1 MKKLYVSDLDGTLLD
16 SNAVLS
22 EKTAEILNNLI
33 DNGMNFT
40 FATARSAASALEI
53 MAGLKLEMPCILM
66 NGVSIY
72 DTKKDTYIKNEYIQ
86 FEDAVLVADA
96 FESHNLYPF
105 MYKIEEDVL
114 FALYTQFSNDTMEE
128 YYRIRHDKY
137 KKPFD
142 RCDDFREHAKTGVV
156 YFTLCDSFEKL
167 LPVKEEI
174 EKISD
179 VKFEFYKD
187 VYHKEYW
194 FLEIFSRNASKYNA
208 VKFLR
213 EYGGF
218 DHVTA
223 FGDNLND
230 IPLFEASDRKIAVQ
244 NAKDELKNLADCIIG
259 DNNSDA
265 VALWLNKTY
274 NSERI

>member
-1 MKKLYVSDLDGTLLD
+1 MRELYVSDLDGTLLD
-16 SNAVLS
+16 SNAVLTD
-22 EKTAEILNNLI
+22 KTAGILNELI
-33 DNGMNFT
+33 DKGMNFT

-53 MAGLKLEMPCILM
+53 MAGLKLKMPCILM

-72 DTKKDTYIKNEYIQ
+72 DTEKDSYIKNEYIEY
-86 FEDAVLVADA
+86 EDAVLVADA
-96 FESHNLYPF
+96 FECHNLYPF

-114 FALYTQFSNDTMEE
+114 FALYTRFSNDTMEE

-142 RCDDFREHAKTGVV
+142 RCDNFRDYAKTGVV
-156 YFTLCDSFEKL
+156 YFTLCDNYEKL
-167 LPVKEEI
+167 LPVKEKI
-174 EKISD
+174 EKING

-194 FLEIFSRNASKYNA
+194 FLEIFSCNASKYNA

-213 EYGGF
+213 EYGKF
-218 DHVTA
+218 EHVTG

-230 IPLFEASDRKIAVQ
+230 IPLFEACDRKIAVE
-244 NAKDELKNLADCIIG
+244 NAKDKLKNQADCIIG
-259 DNNSDA
+259 NNNSDA
-265 VALWLNKTY
+265 VALWLYKNFFQ
-274 NSERI
+274 